1 MFKGRVR
8 NDPAF
13 LVGFIDNRH
22 FCNYDLS
29 KTSASMP
36 ASHYLRCNPRSGDR
50 VYRDE
55 DIANDQDRKCLCVPG
70 NSSILNSKRKRI
82 YFLLEKLGFLFPGVK
97 N

>member
-22 FCNYDLS
+22 FCNYDLQQDFCLN
-29 KTSASMP
+29 ASITLFTLQP
-36 ASHYLRCNPRSGDR
+36 TLGDR

-55 DIANDQDRKCLCVPG
+55 DIARSRPQMPLRT
-70 NSSILNSKRKRI
+70 R
-82 YFLLEKLGFLFPGVK
+82 ELFDP
-97 N
+97 